1 MEKRTWITGRFVV
14 YMILL
19 AAALVFTQALRSTA
33 SAVLFVFM
41 LILPVVSFILV
52 LVARASVRVDVE
64 CPNTRVEKDA
74 DVEYEIRIANSSFI
88 PLPFLE
94 AHLIVPEDGGVRCTD
109 RRMMVSLMPGGVTE
123 VKHTVRFH
131 YRGRYD
137 IGVLDMRVKDA
148 LGLFSAPLPDSVTRT
163 VIVFP
168 RMLEIT
174 GAKESATTEL
184 PTDLSR
190 RAITDERSEQANI
203 REYVGGDALKDIH
216 WKLSSKVDEL
226 LVRDYNINDQRH
238 VYVVCDL
245 TAPRF
250 PDEYADEK
258 GADEN
263 GAKDGKHKRK
273 RAKKRAGKRNVRRSA
288 EAKVVIEADT
298 KKELSQKRAEFCE
311 QIVSSVIEDE
321 AKNAPKKRAL
331 PRIRAQMLDEIAE
344 LRADSAV
351 ELAIAAVMRELR
363 SGGDVTLVWS
373 DDGEEDGV
381 RVSYFPDVASFAG
394 EVLDFALTPACRR
407 ENGVASLFSAIED
420 TNSLT
425 VKFVTANLEPS
436 DVGDYLA
443 FSASTGSG
451 ASDTSVEVY
460 LAQTDGAYED
470 AVARAVYVSAMR
482 EELAACAVKLT
493 EYRETP
499 TPDGTLAFAK
509 EADLI

>member
-41 LILPVVSFILV
+41 LILPVVSFLLV
-52 LVARASVRVDVE
+52 LAARASVRVDVE

-74 DVEYEIRIANSSFI
+74 DVEYEIRIANGSFL

-94 AHLIVPEDGGVRCTD
+94 AHLIVPEDGGVRCAE
-109 RRMMVSLMPGGVTE
+109 RRMMVSLMPGGVTT

-163 VIVFP
+163 VIVYP

-190 RAITDERSEQANI
+190 RAITRERSEQANI
-203 REYVGGDALKDIH
+203 REYEGGDALKDIH

-226 LVRDYNINDQRH
+226 LVRDYNINDQRR

-250 PDEYADEK
+250 DDSFASGNGSDD
-258 GADEN
+258 GADDGSKD
-263 GAKDGKHKRK
+263 GAKKRG
-273 RAKKRAGKRNVRRSA
+273 KKRAGRRAAKRNVRRSA
-288 EAKVVIEADT
+288 EAKIVIEADT
-298 KKELSQKRAEFCE
+298 KKELSQKRAELCE
-311 QIVSSVIEDE
+311 QIVNAVIEDE
-321 AKNAPKKRAL
+321 AKHAPKKRAV
-331 PRIRAQMLDEIAE
+331 PRLRDDMLGEIAE

-351 ELAIAAVMRELR
+351 ELAVAAVMRELR
-363 SGGDVTLVWS
+363 SGGEVTLVWC
-373 DDGEEDGV
+373 DDGEANGV
-381 RVSYFPDVASFAG
+381 HVSYFPDVASFAG
-394 EVLDFALTPACRR
+394 EVLDFALTPVCERD
-407 ENGVASLFSAIED
+407 NGVASLFSAIDD
-420 TNSLT
+420 TGSLT
-425 VKFVTANLEPS
+425 VKFVTANLEPG

-451 ASDTSVEVY
+451 ASDTSVEVL

-470 AVARAVYVSAMR
+470 PVARAA
-482 EELAACAVKLT
+482 
-493 EYRETP
+493 
-499 TPDGTLAFAK
+499 
-509 EADLI
+509 